1 MDTKIIIE
9 KIRQAFENGTV
20 TQVDFCSDGSCV
32 EFNYTDPTGDHGL
45 PCRMASTLKP
55 ADALE
60 ALKGFRLIEHKLNK
74 CI

>member
-1 MDTKIIIE
+1 MDTKRIIE

-20 TQVDFCSDGSCV
+20 TEVDFYSDGSCV
-32 EFNYTDPTGDHGL
+32 EFNYTHPTGDHGL

-60 ALKGFRLIEHKLNK
+60 ALKGFRLKEHKLNK
-74 CI
+74 CF